1 YHYVQGNPQQDLKD
15 KGVIDSG
22 YSRHMIGNRSY
33 LTDYEEIDG
42 GFVAFGGKFDEKA
55 DEGFFVGYSTN
66 SKAFRVFNSRT
77 KILEENM
84 HVKFND
90 NTPNIAGSG
99 PNWLFDIDAQ
109 TKSINYK
116 SAIVGN
122 RSIGSAGTKAC
133 DNVGEEEKKDAE
145 DPRNEVSEVLSIEVP
160 RVNQEKDENSIDVL
174 MIEIYLIWKKLDRIS
189 DAEDDDSGVDMNN
202 LDTYFQT
209 LVELPNVKR
218 AIGTKWVFKNKN
230 DERGI
235 VIKNKARLVAQ
246 GYTQEEGTDYDE
258 VFALVARIKEIRL
271 FLAYASFKDFVVY
284 QMDVKSAFLY
294 GKIKKEVYVC
304 QPPGFEDPD
313 FPNRVYKLKK
323 TASTPMETHKT
334 LLKDEKGEYVDEHSY
349 RSMIGSL
356 MYLTSSRPNIMF
368 AVCACCKKQT
378 VVANSTT
385 EAEDSNE
392 KRLIQMIKIHTDKN
406 VTDLLTKAFDGRMFG
421 MECKAAKDEIN
432 TSANNLNVSAVKY
445 NQ

>member
-1 YHYVQGNPQQDLKD
+1 GNPQQDLKD

-122 RSIGSAGTKAC
+122 RSIGSADPPFSSSLKDSPNAGFKPS
-133 DNVGEEEKKDAE
+133 GEEEKKDAE

-160 RVNQEKDENSIDVL
+160 RVNQEKDENV
-174 MIEIYLIWKKLDRIS
+174 
-189 DAEDDDSGVDMNN
+189 NN
-202 LDTYFQT
+202 TNNINT
-209 LVELPNVKR
+209 VSPTNN
-218 AIGTKWVFKNKN
+218 AIG
-230 DERGI
+230 
-235 VIKNKARLVAQ
+235 IKDNV
-246 GYTQEEGTDYDE
+246 
-258 VFALVARIKEIRL
+258 
-271 FLAYASFKDFVVY
+271 
-284 QMDVKSAFLY
+284 
-294 GKIKKEVYVC
+294 
-304 QPPGFEDPD
+304 
-313 FPNRVYKLKK
+313 
-323 TASTPMETHKT
+323 
-334 LLKDEKGEYVDEHSY
+334 VDENIVY
-349 RSMIGSL
+349 RCADD
-356 MYLTSSRPNIMF
+356 RNIP
-368 AVCACCKKQT
+368 
-378 VVANSTT
+378 
-385 EAEDSNE
+385 
-392 KRLIQMIKIHTDKN
+392 
-406 VTDLLTKAFDGRMFG
+406 DL
-421 MECKAAKDEIN
+421 EEN
-432 TSANNLNVSAVKY
+432 
-445 NQ
+445 